1 MKFLIFPMP
10 GNEAQAQSLAD
21 ELGAEIGTL
30 EVRQFPDGEAYVRAI
45 TSPHGC
51 RVILFATLWHP
62 DTTFLPLMFTADV
75 MREMGAEE
83 IGLVAPYLSYMR
95 QDKRFKDG
103 EAITSTTFAR
113 LLSVTVDWLVTV
125 DPHLHR
131 RKSLSEIY
139 SIPATALHAAPIIG
153 KWLANNVKDM
163 LLVGPDS
170 ESEQWVKAVAEVAD
184 APFIILEKIRRGDR
198 DVEVSVPDAEKWKN
212 RTPVL
217 VDDIISTA
225 RTMIET
231 IKHLRTTDLKPPIC
245 IGVHAVFSGDAFE
258 VLQREGVAKI
268 VTCNSVPHSSNEI
281 DLSRMISE
289 GIMAQHSN
297 TGELS

>member
-1 MKFLIFPMP
+1 MNFLIFPMP

-21 ELGAEIGTL
+21 KLGAEIGTL

-45 TSPHGC
+45 TSPHGR

-62 DTTFLPLMFTADV
+62 DTTFLPLMFATDV

-83 IGLVAPYLSYMR
+83 VGLVAPYLSYMR

-113 LLSVTVDWLVTV
+113 LLSMAVDWLVTV

-131 RKSLSEIY
+131 RKDLSEIY
-139 SIPATALHAAPIIG
+139 SVPATALHAAPIIG
-153 KWLANNVKDM
+153 AWLKSNVENM

-170 ESEQWVKAVAEVAD
+170 ESEQWVRAVAEVAD
-184 APFIILEKIRRGDR
+184 APFLVLEKIRRGDR
-198 DVEVSVPDAEKWKN
+198 DVEVSVPDAERWKD

-231 IKHLRTTDLKPPIC
+231 IKHLRTAGLNPPIC

-258 VLQREGVAKI
+258 VLGQEDVAKI
-268 VTCNSVPHSSNEI
+268 VTCNSVPHPSNEI
-281 DLSRMISE
+281 DLIRLIAE
-289 GIMAQHSN
+289 GVMALRGN
-297 TGELS
+297 VGELS

>member
-1 MKFLIFPMP
+1 MNFLIYPMP
-10 GNEAQAQSLAD
+10 SNEAQARSLAD
-21 ELGAEIGTL
+21 ELDAEIGTL
-30 EVRQFPDGEAYVRAI
+30 EVRLFPDGEAYVRAI
-45 TSPHGC
+45 TSPCGR

-62 DTTFLPLMFTADV
+62 ETNFLPLMFAADV

-83 IGLVAPYLSYMR
+83 VGLVAPYLSYMR

-113 LLSVTVDWLVTV
+113 LLSMAVDWLVTV

-131 RKSLSEIY
+131 RKDLSEIY
-139 SIPATALHAAPIIG
+139 SVPATALHAAPIIG
-153 KWLANNVKDM
+153 KWLADNVKNM

-184 APFIILEKIRRGDR
+184 APFIVLEKIRRGDR
-198 DVEVSVPDAEKWKN
+198 DVEVSVPDAERWKD

-231 IKHLRTTDLKPPIC
+231 IKHLRAAGLNPPIC
-245 IGVHAVFSGDAFE
+245 IGVHAVFSGNAFE
-258 VLQREGVAKI
+258 ALQQEGVAKI
-268 VTCNSVPHSSNEI
+268 VTCNSVPHPSNKI
-281 DLSRMISE
+281 DLSRLISE
-289 GIMAQHSN
+289 GIVKQHGN